1 MSPKS
6 VMASAHSIVF
16 RADASP
22 TIGGGHVM
30 RCLTLADALAAEG
43 WACGFAVRSGT
54 TETVPA
60 LARSRHAI
68 FLLGNEE
75 ADEAANLRKRW
86 PEGVAW
92 LAVDHYGR
100 DAAFES
106 ACRPWAQE
114 ILAIDELADRSHDC
128 DLLLDQTLGRDPAN
142 YAGLVPERC
151 QLLIGP
157 RYALLRPEFAALRAN
172 ALARRAKAA
181 PPRRLLISL
190 GASDPRDVTSQLL
203 DAIALTEL
211 DMAVDVVLGAASPN
225 LAAVGRKIGAMSQQT
240 RLHVDTPDMAS
251 LMAEADLA
259 VGAAGTSSWERCCL
273 GLPSLVFVL
282 ADNQRLI
289 GENLATAGA
298 VRRLQPNGL
307 SLAQSFTGG
316 LQTLCGEAG
325 ALRHMSDR
333 AASICDG
340 RGAART
346 REALQA

>member
-1 MSPKS
+1 
-6 VMASAHSIVF
+6 MAPVHSIVF

-22 TIGGGHVM
+22 AIGGGHVM
-30 RCLTLADALAAEG
+30 RCLTLADALAAAG
-43 WACGFAVRSGT
+43 WVCGFAVRPGT

-68 FLLGNEE
+68 FLLGDDETEE
-75 ADEAANLRKRW
+75 AAELQKRW

-106 ACRPWAQE
+106 ACRPWAQRT
-114 ILAIDELADRSHDC
+114 LAIDDLADRAHDC
-128 DLLLDQTLGRDPAN
+128 DLLLDQTLGRDAAD
-142 YAGLVPERC
+142 YAGLVPARC
-151 QLLIGP
+151 QFLIGP
-157 RYALLRPEFAALRAN
+157 QYALLRPEFATLRAK

-203 DAIALTEL
+203 DSIALSAL

-225 LAAVGRKIGAMSQQT
+225 LAAVGRKAGAMPQQT

-259 VGAAGTSSWERCCL
+259 IGAAGTSSWERCCL
-273 GLPSLVFVL
+273 GLPSLIFVL
-282 ADNQRLI
+282 AENQRLI

-298 VRRLQPNGL
+298 VRRLQLNGS
-307 SLAQSFTGG
+307 SLAQSFAAG
-316 LQTLCGEAG
+316 LQKLCGEAET
-325 ALRHMSDR
+325 LRQMSER

-340 RGAART
+340 RGAARA